1 MCIAAS
7 ILNWNVTNILEVL
20 MQTWLSLLSSF
31 LSLIVVK
38 CTLHLLLTGTEL
50 EVGRGVYHINT
61 HIILQDIEYSVTHD
75 IVYIHLPA
83 SYPGLPRDKGEGLDT
98 RLEAPIVNY
107 RYLLS
112 LNRLI
117 TRFYL
122 TFCHSCN

>member
-1 MCIAAS
+1 MR
-7 ILNWNVTNILEVL
+7 
-20 MQTWLSLLSSF
+20 TWLSLLSSF

-83 SYPGLPRDKGEGLDT
+83 PYPDLPRDKGEGLDT

-112 LNRLI
+112 FNRANNTILLDFLSFLQLI
-117 TRFYL
+117 GFHTI
-122 TFCHSCN
+122 S